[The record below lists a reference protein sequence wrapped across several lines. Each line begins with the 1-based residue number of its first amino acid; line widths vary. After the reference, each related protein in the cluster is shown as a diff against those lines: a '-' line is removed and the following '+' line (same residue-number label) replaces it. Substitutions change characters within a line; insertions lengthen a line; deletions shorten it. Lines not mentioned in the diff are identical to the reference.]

1 MSSVRMHGV
10 VGSSWWRCFRFSETT
25 IVRTQDIEGHHSY
38 AGAVDAEEI
47 DVLQRAHH
55 LQLRVERALHRLI
68 PERKRRSEESEEQQM
83 WWAHSIVW

>member
-10 VGSSWWRCFRFSETT
+10 VGSSWWRCFRFSETDRADT
-25 IVRTQDIEGHHSY
+25 SRRHHSY